1 MFQTYGGRPCFSYFR
16 RIMEGLVFRVSD
28 VEGLVFH
35 VSDVS
40 WKALFFIFQTYRGRH
55 CFPCFRRIVE
65 GFVFRVSDVSW
76 KALVFT
82 CRQSGYRPCGEHCQ
96 GACGCCC
103 TSGQCC
109 SCARS
114 TCCDRSTCITVVSLV
129 ARPVIITVVWGI
141 FSYLDPK

>member
-55 CFPCFRRIVE
+55 CFPCFRRIVA

-82 CRQSGYRPCGEHCQ
+82 CKQS
-96 GACGCCC
+96 C

-109 SCARS
+109 SGAKS
-114 TCCDRSTCITVVSLV
+114 TCCDSSTCKTVVRLT
-129 ARPVIITVVWGI
+129 ARPVIIVVVWGI
-141 FSYLDPK
+141 FSYLEPK